1 MTMRFCRQSILTPT
15 LSLVSLVVLLAGC
28 GGPLPLMPTPNIYA
42 RGYAEPFE
50 NVPPEL
56 QSNKVDGLYM
66 TDRKPEPD
74 KKTGE
79 LKYGVKRS
87 RSVAYGIATVE
98 FGKDVSWADLEAASK
113 SSKRKDKL
121 PRNITKTVELGRFP
135 DTPKSLIQSDVN
147 SPIA

>member
-1 MTMRFCRQSILTPT
+1 MKRSPRHD
-15 LSLVSLVVLLAGC
+15 VVLLLLPVLVAVANGC
-28 GGPLPLMPTPNIYA
+28 GGPAPLMTTPNIYA

-56 QSNKVDGLYM
+56 QNNKVDVLYM

-87 RSVAYGIATVE
+87 RSVAYGVATVE
-98 FGKDVSWADLEAASK
+98 FGKDVAWADLEAASK
-113 SSKRKDKL
+113 TGKRKVEL
-121 PRNITKTVELGRFP
+121 PMTITKTVEL
-135 DTPKSLIQSDVN
+135 
-147 SPIA
+147 